1 MRCGN
6 YLRGGEGMRAGH
18 VGAAVEAANVNA
30 KVQDTIHKRMQCGKV
45 QNNEEKCIPRVN
57 MPIHDCVA
65 FRGVD
70 VPMGYRY
77 SSQCG
82 TYSACIFPPVKQR
95 LRAKPPQIS
104 YWIN

>member
-6 YLRGGEGMRAGH
+6 YLRGEEGMRGY

-30 KVQDTIHKRMQCGKV
+30 KVQDTIHKRVQCGKV

-77 SSQCG
+77 SS
-82 TYSACIFPPVKQR
+82 
-95 LRAKPPQIS
+95 
-104 YWIN
+104 